1 MGTREKVR
9 GLMEKNITP
18 VIYFLLMVVTIVV
31 ADLLFF
37 RDRFLARLLANIGI
51 VLVYA
56 AFYLSFL
63 K

>member
-1 MGTREKVR
+1 
-9 GLMEKNITP
+9 MEKNITP